1 MKNIRDF
8 TKEVYNK
15 YWESYDFF
23 DKDTLEEFTLE
34 WLIDNNF
41 SVDDDVIH
49 ELLEYFTVHE
59 EALERNR
66 WDDTMLSII
75 KLCNHYYRIT
85 WYRGL
90 TEYQDNIYLTD
101 ITEVEKVEKVITQTV
116 IEWKEVSKC

>member
-8 TKEVYNK
+8 TKEVYNE
-15 YWESYDFF
+15 YWESQDFL
-23 DKDTLEEFTLE
+23 DDEILEEFTLE
-34 WLIDNNF
+34 WLIDNNWQI
-41 SVDDDVIH
+41 DEDVVK
-49 ELLEYFTVHE
+49 ELLENFTVYE
-59 EALERNR
+59 VDVERNR
-66 WDDTMLSII
+66 WDDTMFSVI